1 MHIIAQCVTYNGT
14 VYNVTFS
21 LFVLIQ
27 SCRMD
32 PLTEEPGPSCR
43 MDPLTEEPGPSCR
56 MDPLTEEPGPL
67 CRMDPLTEEPGPDA
81 NNSEV
86 ENPANSPGTATQLDI
101 DTIQMEIDRWEEYY
115 DHIKHYLVHG
125 SLQKNSKSVQKSIHN
140 YLIGSDG
147 QLYRNKIS
155 KDGVTCTKVLVIRS
169 YEDRLRICKDI
180 HVNTGEEGRHHRR
193 DKMLEIIGRQYYWK
207 GQRRDIC
214 ECVSLLMSMLFCKC
228 SVMTMCTWVQILT
241 SGCGMGLGNGGGA
254 GGAFAPSPQFF
265 SQLSE
270 WCSTRDYER
279 INFHQSIDLLALALD
294 LAIM

>member
-1 MHIIAQCVTYNGT
+1 MDSESVTYNGT

-21 LFVLIQ
+21 LFIRNNLLIQ

-32 PLTEEPGPSCR
+32 PLTEEPVPSSDANDNSEVQNLLIQSCR
-43 MDPLTEEPGPSCR
+43 MDPLTEEPVPSSDANDNSEVQNLPIQSCR
-56 MDPLTEEPGPL
+56 MDPLTEESVPSS
-67 CRMDPLTEEPGPDA
+67 DA
-81 NNSEV
+81 NDNSEV

-125 SLQKNSKSVQKSIHN
+125 SLQKNSKSVQKSVHN
-140 YLIGSDG
+140 YLMGSDG

-214 ECVSLLMSMLFCKC
+214 ECVSLLMSMLFRKC
-228 SVMTMCTWVQILT
+228 SVITLAVIQCV
-241 SGCGMGLGNGGGA
+241 CMGSNTHFWL
-254 GGAFAPSPQFF
+254 
-265 SQLSE
+265 
-270 WCSTRDYER
+270 
-279 INFHQSIDLLALALD
+279 
-294 LAIM
+294 